1 MRTLPPKV
9 KLQAGD
15 FGTRCQFF
23 QCCDEGIGWAGKT
36 KSLVLLRL
44 SWRWWSCIYAHMCE
58 RQFEILF
65 ETDSSSGETAG
76 TAGCH
81 LHTSVMK
88 NHVAPESLYTWQ
100 RAAAPAPMLGRPQW
114 RVGAEQWS
122 CDEWSKRISCEVSCR
137 MRRRVKQG
145 FKGIVK
151 QLLCGSDARRQ
162 GGQQRLVALKI
173 FRWTGF
179 VPFSLC
185 CSEVGT
191 QCWEGIMQLL
201 L

>member
-88 NHVAPESLYTWQ
+88 NHVGPRELIYMAKSSGSSTNAWETPVESWC
-100 RAAAPAPMLGRPQW
+100 
-114 RVGAEQWS
+114 GA
-122 CDEWSKRISCEVSCR
+122 
-137 MRRRVKQG
+137 VK
-145 FKGIVK
+145 
-151 QLLCGSDARRQ
+151 L
-162 GGQQRLVALKI
+162 
-173 FRWTGF
+173 
-179 VPFSLC
+179 
-185 CSEVGT
+185 
-191 QCWEGIMQLL
+191 
-201 L
+201 